1 VPETELTLSEDEA
14 ATLAG
19 VLDQVLADLRY
30 EIADTD
36 NHTFRE
42 GLRARYELLEGIRSR
57 L

>member
-1 VPETELTLSEDEA
+1 VPDTTLTLTEEEA
-14 ATLAG
+14 GALAE
-19 VLDQVLADLRY
+19 VLDQALADLRY

-42 GLRARYELLEGIRSR
+42 RLRARYAFLEAIRGR